1 METTNGVRDGLFPLK
16 RLYNSLRKAAD
27 GFFSSGFFPVLTAVV
42 TLMLYYSGS
51 DLALIYYDG
60 ICFLLIFLFCS
71 DVTPALCLFLFVDV
85 IISVQNS
92 PSKLVANLGYTP
104 SDYYMRPE
112 NLTQIIIIAASIVAT
127 MIARPIITS
136 VKRRQFPSNIFF
148 SSCALL
154 VVFSLNG
161 IFAAEYDAMDFPF
174 GFLIGLCFV
183 VISFVMSM
191 GVKPSKA
198 MFDRA
203 AYYFLAMFLTIA
215 FEFVMVYLNHD
226 GIIANGKIN
235 RSKIFFGWG
244 TQNTIGMLFC
254 TCMPAL
260 FYLAITKR
268 HGWIF
273 SALAFTDELCIIF
286 SMSRQSILFG
296 TLMYVVCIV
305 WLLIKRGGIYRCVNL
320 LILWVYL
327 CAFVAFITVKRDL
340 FINSLNSLLDNIRYA
355 SGRFKMWEQAL
366 VYFKKYPAFGSGFF
380 APFTGDAG
388 FVGIGLIPYLYH
400 STVFQ
405 ILSSCG
411 ALGGITYA
419 YHRLLTIRSYVKN
432 ITTGRTFIA
441 LSVTALL
448 LVSLV
453 DNHMFYFFPTIIY
466 SALIGLLSASEK
478 MKIHNGLLVINNIK

>member
-154 VVFSLNG
+154 VVLLLNG
-161 IFAAEYDAMDFPF
+161 IFAAEYDSMDFPF
-174 GFLIGLCFV
+174 GLLIGLCFV
-183 VISFVMSM
+183 VIYFVMAM

-203 AYYFLAMFLTIA
+203 AYYFLTLFLTIT
-215 FEFVMVYLNHD
+215 FELIVAYLTYD
-226 GIIANGKIN
+226 GIIANGQIN
-235 RSKIFFGWG
+235 RGKLTFGWG
-244 TQNTIGMLFC
+244 MYSTIGMLFC
-254 TCMPAL
+254 ICMPAL
-260 FYLAITKR
+260 FYLAITKK

-273 SALAFTDELCIIF
+273 SALAFADELCVIF
-286 SMSRQSILFG
+286 SMSRHCILFG
-296 TLMYVVCIV
+296 TVMYVVCV
-305 WLLIKRGGIYRCVNL
+305 AWLLIKRGGIYRCVNL
-320 LILWVYL
+320 LILWLYL
-327 CAFVAFITVKRDL
+327 FAFATFIALQHEL
-340 FINSLNSLLDNIRYA
+340 FINSLNSLLDNIIRA
-355 SGRFKMWEQAL
+355 GGRFEVWRQAL
-366 VYFKKYPAFGSGFF
+366 AYFKKYPAFGSGFF

-388 FVGIGLIPYLYH
+388 YVGIGLIPHMYHNTVIQMFCGCGILGGIVYLYH
-400 STVFQ
+400 R
-405 ILSSCG
+405 
-411 ALGGITYA
+411 Y
-419 YHRLLTIRSYVKN
+419 LTIRSYLKN
-432 ITTGRTFIA
+432 ITTERTFIA
-441 LSVTALL
+441 MTVTTLL
-448 LVSLV
+448 LLSFV